1 MTKPHARTNGQWLR
15 EQRQA
20 RGWNIQ
26 QMARKLRETATLA
39 GDTLPGTTALPP

>member
-1 MTKPHARTNGQWLR
+1 MTKPHPGAHGQWLR

-26 QMARKLRETATLA
+26 QMARKLML
-39 GDTLPGTTALPP
+39 